1 MAKEKIRVRYAPSP
15 TGHLHIGNARTA
27 LFNYLFARHN
37 KGTMVLRI
45 EDTDQKRNVKGGS
58 KSQMENLHWLG
69 IDWDEGPDKG
79 GDYGPYRQS
88 ERKEIYQKYID
99 QLIDEGKAY
108 YSYKTEEE
116 LEAQREEQRAAG
128 VAPHYT
134 YEYEG
139 MTADEI
145 KQAQDEAKAKGLK
158 PVVRIHIPEM
168 ETYSWDDIV
177 KGHLE
182 FESDTIGGDFVI
194 QKRDGMP
201 TYNFA
206 VVIDDH
212 LMKITHVLRGDDH
225 VSNTPKQLVVYEALG
240 WEPPKFGHMTLIIN
254 SETGKKLSK
263 RDESVL
269 QFIEQYRDLGYLP
282 EAMFN
287 FITLLGWSP
296 KGENE
301 IFNKREFIK
310 QFDPARLSKS
320 PAAFDQKKLEWINN
334 QYIKKADRDTL
345 LDLALNNL
353 QEAGLVDEHPTPE
366 KMEWVRQLVNIYSV
380 QMSYTKQIVDM
391 AKIFFEE
398 AKDLSDK
405 EIEEIKND
413 DGRGVI
419 EEFKKQLDLIPRFTS
434 VQIMNAIQATRKATG
449 IKGRKLFM
457 PIRIATTRS
466 MVGPGI
472 GEAMELLGKERVLE
486 HIDLTLKQ
494 MSANNL

>member
-1 MAKEKIRVRYAPSP
+1 MSDKVRVRYAPSP
-15 TGHLHIGNARTA
+15 TGFLHIGNARTA
-27 LFNYLFARHN
+27 LFNYLFARHY
-37 KGTMVLRI
+37 GGDFIIRI
-45 EDTDQKRNVKGGS
+45 EDTDRKRHVEEGEL
-58 KSQMENLHWLG
+58 SQLENLKWLG
-69 IDWDEGPDKG
+69 IDWDEGPDVG

-88 ERKEIYQKYID
+88 ERLSFYEPLVE
-99 QLIDEGKAY
+99 QLLEEDKAY
-108 YSYKTEEE
+108 KCYCTAEE
-116 LEAQREEQRAAG
+116 LEAEREEQRARG
-128 VAPHYT
+128 IMPHYSGKCAHLT
-134 YEYEG
+134 
-139 MTADEI
+139 DEERAE
-145 KQAQDEAKAKGLK
+145 KEAQGLTPSVRIRVPKEETFEFDDMVKGDISFEAKS
-158 PVVRIHIPEM
+158 V
-168 ETYSWDDIV
+168 
-177 KGHLE
+177 
-182 FESDTIGGDFVI
+182 GGDWVI

-206 VVIDDH
+206 VVVDDH
-212 LMKITHVLRGDDH
+212 YMEITHVLRGDDH
-225 VSNTPKQLVVYEALG
+225 ISNTPKQMMVYEALG

-391 AKIFFEE
+391 AKILFEE
-398 AKDLSDK
+398 AKYL
-405 EIEEIKND
+405 
-413 DGRGVI
+413 
-419 EEFKKQLDLIPRFTS
+419 
-434 VQIMNAIQATRKATG
+434 
-449 IKGRKLFM
+449 
-457 PIRIATTRS
+457 
-466 MVGPGI
+466 
-472 GEAMELLGKERVLE
+472 
-486 HIDLTLKQ
+486 
-494 MSANNL
+494 